1 MIFSEIFSVYYS
13 TVAKILA
20 CAIEKPV
27 TDSEMEKIIAEN
39 AFSESVLEIMPAIKS
54 NRWQLINKDGS
65 TAIKHSPSI
74 PLTDMEK
81 RWLKAVSMDKRIQLF
96 GVEFPALED
105 VMPLF
110 TEDDFVFFDSY
121 SDGDS
126 FTDSAYM
133 ENFRLIVQA
142 IKEQF
147 PLEIHTLNKNGNT
160 VKLTVMPDYL
170 EYSEKD
176 DKFRLVGKGGTVPF
190 TVNLGRIVSCSRY
203 SGEYRPAAAGSHNR
217 TKYVTIELTDERNAL
232 ERVMLHFAHFEK
244 QAEKT
249 GDNTYRLTIRYDRDD
264 ETEILI
270 RILGFGPFV
279 KVTEPR
285 RFVDL
290 MVNRLKRQK
299 KLNI

>member
-20 CAIEKPV
+20 RAIEKPV

-54 NRWQLINKDGS
+54 SNWQLINKDGS

-96 GVEFPALED
+96 GAEFPALED
-105 VMPLF
+105 VTPLF

-126 FTDSAYM
+126 FTDSAYI
-133 ENFRLIVQA
+133 ENFRLIMQA

-170 EYSEKD
+170 EYSEKN

-249 GDNTYRLTIRYDRDD
+249 GENTYRLTIRYDRDD

-279 KVTEPR
+279 KVTEPQK
-285 RFVDL
+285 FVDL